1 MVYPSVFLSGKER
14 TMKMIKNIIFDVGK
28 VLVEFDWESAFHK
41 LGIEGEA
48 FEVVADATV
57 RSTDWNEYDRSS
69 MSDEEQ
75 LRYFIAKA
83 PAYEKEIRLFWE
95 NVGLPIWQYD
105 YSMGLVK
112 ELRSQ
117 GYHTYILSNYARHT
131 YECTREAL
139 SFEREMDGVVFSY
152 EVGSIKPEPEIYR
165 ILLERYD
172 LVPEECVFLDDKP
185 ENLKAAAQF
194 GIHTIQ
200 FTTLDAI
207 KDELEKFGIVIS

>member
-1 MVYPSVFLSGKER
+1 
-14 TMKMIKNIIFDVGK
+14 MIKNIIFDVGK

-48 FEVVADATV
+48 FEAVADATV
-57 RSTDWNEYDRSS
+57 CSTDWNEYDRSS

-75 LRYFIAKA
+75 LQYFIAKA
-83 PAYEKEIRLFWE
+83 PDYEKEIRLFWE

-105 YSMGLVK
+105 YSMELVK
-112 ELRSQ
+112 GLRSQ

-139 SFEREMDGVVFSY
+139 SFEKEMDGVVFSY
-152 EVGSIKPEPEIYR
+152 QVGSIKPEPEIYQT
-165 ILLERYD
+165 LLENFH
-172 LVPEECVFLDDKP
+172 LVPEESVFLDDKP

-200 FTTLDAI
+200 FTTLDAA
-207 KDELEKFGIVIS
+207 KDALQKLGVTIS